1 MMKHTPGPWEF
12 VPKLTA
18 SADHKGFFVRAEK
31 ATRDGK
37 RALAEVQPGD
47 EDGKLGEANARLIA
61 AAPLLLAYYRASGN
75 LKMTLGRSDATA
87 QEKHNAEADYAAAS
101 SAAAEAVGAQVKS

>member
-1 MMKHTPGPWEF
+1 MKHTPGPWEF

-18 SADHKGFFVRAEK
+18 SENHKGFFVRAKK

-37 RALAEVQPGD
+37 WALAEVQPGD

-61 AAPLLLAYYRASGN
+61 AAPMLLAALQKARAELAGLPHS
-75 LKMTLGRSDATA
+75 LGYEFTHLPEIDAA
-87 QEKHNAEADYAAAS
+87 LASAGIGAA
-101 SAAAEAVGAQVKS
+101 